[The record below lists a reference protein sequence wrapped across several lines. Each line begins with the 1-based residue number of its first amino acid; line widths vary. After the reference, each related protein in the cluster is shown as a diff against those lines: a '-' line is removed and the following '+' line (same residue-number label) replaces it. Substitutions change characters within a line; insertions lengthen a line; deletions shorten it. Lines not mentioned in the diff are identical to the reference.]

1 MGNAAYKVPGGKLIK
16 ISLVEDNGQIQDI
29 KITGDFFLHP
39 EDSIEDLERA
49 LIGKLLQATKLANI
63 IEDSMKENKAILL
76 GASPEDIEKCILMA
90 RVKNV

>member
-16 ISLVEDNGQIQDI
+16 VSLIEGNGRIQEI

-49 LIGKLLQATKLANI
+49 LVGRLLQTTKLANI
-63 IEDSMKENKAILL
+63 IEELMEEKKAIFL
-76 GASPEDIEKCILMA
+76 GASPEDFEKCILMA
-90 RVKNV
+90 RVKNA